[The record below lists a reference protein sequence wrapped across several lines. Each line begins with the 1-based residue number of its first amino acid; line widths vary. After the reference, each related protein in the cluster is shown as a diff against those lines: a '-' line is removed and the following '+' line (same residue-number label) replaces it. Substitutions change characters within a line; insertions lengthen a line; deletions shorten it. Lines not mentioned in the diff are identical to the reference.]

1 MECSICYNNIL
12 DTNKV
17 ITECN
22 HVFHFSCL
30 LKNFKSNPSTGE
42 QCPLCRKSFLQVSS
56 SNNSNTYIPPSNASA
71 IVQFLRERFLQ
82 PPTPPPPRN
91 EIIRN
96 VQQRRRERIRVRVRP
111 VPRNRQIRKE
121 IEKLT
126 FNELKER
133 LRAEGLSARGYV
145 RDNLEKRLYN
155 KLTRR

>member
-17 ITECN
+17 ITEC
-22 HVFHFSCL
+22 CL

-56 SNNSNTYIPPSNASA
+56 SNNLNTYIPPSNASA

-96 VQQRRRERIRVRVRP
+96 IQRRRQRNMVRVRP

-126 FNELKER
+126 FNQLKDR
-133 LRAEGLSARGYV
+133 LRAEGLSTRGYV
-145 RDNLEKRLYN
+145 RDNLERRLYN

>member
-1 MECSICYNNIL
+1 MECTICYNNIL
-12 DTNKV
+12 DINKV

-42 QCPLCRKSFLQVSS
+42 QCPLCRKSFLQSS
-56 SNNSNTYIPPSNASA
+56 PINNSNTYIPPSNASS
-71 IVQFLRERFLQ
+71 ILQILRQRFLQ

-91 EIIRN
+91 EIVRN
-96 VQQRRRERIRVRVRP
+96 IQRRRERIRVTVRP

-126 FNELKER
+126 FNELKDR

-145 RDNLEKRLYN
+145 RDNLERRLYN

>member
-1 MECSICYNNIL
+1 MECTICYNNIL
-12 DTNKV
+12 DINKV

-42 QCPLCRKSFLQVSS
+42 QCPLCRKSFLQSPPI
-56 SNNSNTYIPPSNASA
+56 NNSNTYIPPSNASS
-71 IVQFLRERFLQ
+71 ILQILRQRFLQ

-91 EIIRN
+91 EIVRN
-96 VQQRRRERIRVRVRP
+96 IQRRRERIRVTVRP

-126 FNELKER
+126 FNELKDR

-145 RDNLEKRLYN
+145 RDNLERRLYN

>member
-42 QCPLCRKSFLQVSS
+42 QCPLCRKLFLQVSS
-56 SNNSNTYIPPSNASA
+56 SNNSNTYIQPSNASA
-71 IVQFLRERFLQ
+71 IVQFLRERFMR

-96 VQQRRRERIRVRVRP
+96 IQQRRRERIRVRVRP
-111 VPRNRQIRKE
+111 VSRNRQIRKE

-126 FNELKER
+126 FNELKDR
-133 LRAEGLSARGYV
+133 LREEGLSTRGYV
-145 RDNLEKRLYN
+145 RDNLERRLYN

>member
-1 MECSICYNNIL
+1 MECTICYNNIL
-12 DTNKV
+12 DINKV

-42 QCPLCRKSFLQVSS
+42 QCPLCRKSFLQSPPI
-56 SNNSNTYIPPSNASA
+56 NNSNTYIPPSNASS
-71 IVQFLRERFLQ
+71 ILQILRQRFLQ

-91 EIIRN
+91 EIVRN
-96 VQQRRRERIRVRVRP
+96 IQRRRERIRVTVRP

-133 LRAEGLSARGYV
+133 LKAEGLSTRGYV
-145 RDNLEKRLYN
+145 RDNLERRLYN

>member
-1 MECSICYNNIL
+1 MECTICYNNIL
-12 DTNKV
+12 DINKV

-42 QCPLCRKSFLQVSS
+42 KCPLCRKSFLQSS
-56 SNNSNTYIPPSNASA
+56 PINNSNTYIPPSNASS
-71 IVQFLRERFLQ
+71 ILQILRQRFLQ

-91 EIIRN
+91 EIVRN
-96 VQQRRRERIRVRVRP
+96 IQRRRERIRVTVRP

-126 FNELKER
+126 FNELKDR

-145 RDNLEKRLYN
+145 RDNLERRLYN

>member
-42 QCPLCRKSFLQVSS
+42 QCPLCRKSFLEVSS

-82 PPTPPPPRN
+82 PPPPPPPRN

-96 VQQRRRERIRVRVRP
+96 VQRRRQRNMVRVRP

-126 FNELKER
+126 FNELKDR
-133 LRAEGLSARGYV
+133 LRAEGLSTRGYV

-155 KLTRR
+155 KLRRR

>member
-12 DTNKV
+12 DTDKV

-82 PPTPPPPRN
+82 PPPPPPPRN

-96 VQQRRRERIRVRVRP
+96 VQRRRQRNMVRVRA

-126 FNELKER
+126 FNELKDR
-133 LRAEGLSARGYV
+133 LRAEGLSTRGYV
-145 RDNLEKRLYN
+145 RDNLERRLYN
-155 KLTRR
+155 KLTHR

>member
-12 DTNKV
+12 DTDKV

-96 VQQRRRERIRVRVRP
+96 VQRRRQRNMVRVRA

-126 FNELKER
+126 FNQLKDR
-133 LRAEGLSARGYV
+133 LRAEGLSSRGYV
-145 RDNLEKRLYN
+145 RDNLERRLYN
-155 KLTRR
+155 KLTHR

>member
-42 QCPLCRKSFLQVSS
+42 QCPLCRKSFLESS
-56 SNNSNTYIPPSNASA
+56 PINNSNTYIPPSNASA

-82 PPTPPPPRN
+82 PPTLPPPRN

-126 FNELKER
+126 FNELKDR

-145 RDNLEKRLYN
+145 RDNLERRLYN

>member
-1 MECSICYNNIL
+1 MSNVCPICCENIEEN
-12 DTNKV
+12 DVVKTKCGH
-17 ITECN
+17 E
-22 HVFHFSCL
+22 FHFSCL

-42 QCPLCRKSFLQVSS
+42 QCPLCRKSFLESS
-56 SNNSNTYIPPSNASA
+56 PINNSNTYVPPSNASA

-121 IEKLT
+121 I
-126 FNELKER
+126 
-133 LRAEGLSARGYV
+133 
-145 RDNLEKRLYN
+145 
-155 KLTRR
+155 